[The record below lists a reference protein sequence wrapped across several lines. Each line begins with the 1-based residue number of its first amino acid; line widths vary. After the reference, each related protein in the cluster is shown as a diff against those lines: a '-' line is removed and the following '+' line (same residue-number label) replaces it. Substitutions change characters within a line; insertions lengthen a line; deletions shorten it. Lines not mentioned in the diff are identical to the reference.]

1 MLLLFA
7 FGYRGERPAEVRTIA
22 HAIANPTPPA
32 GNAVLRLIRERR
44 GLLVAVTD
52 DEMLEAQR
60 ELAAQE
66 GLFCQP
72 ESATTL
78 AALKTLVRTGRAGGD
93 GDDVLVLTG
102 SGLKAPALLEHAPI
116 AIHRV
121 PVDGLEAGLAR
132 LL

>member
-1 MLLLFA
+1 M
-7 FGYRGERPAEVRTIA
+7 
-22 HAIANPTPPA
+22 
-32 GNAVLRLIRERR
+32 IRDRR

-60 ELAAQE
+60 ELAATE

-78 AALKTLVRTGRAGGD
+78 AALKKLAAAGRSGGD
-93 GDDVLVLTG
+93 GEIVLILTG
-102 SGLKAPALLEHAPI
+102 SGLKTPALLESAPM

-121 PVDGLEAGLAR
+121 ALGDLEAGLAR

>member
-1 MLLLFA
+1 
-7 FGYRGERPAEVRTIA
+7 
-22 HAIANPTPPA
+22 
-32 GNAVLRLIRERR
+32 
-44 GLLVAVTD
+44 
-52 DEMLEAQR
+52 MLEAQR

-78 AALKTLVRTGRAGGD
+78 AALRKLVRAGRAGGD

-102 SGLKAPALLEHAPI
+102 SGLKTPALLEHAPI
-116 AIHRV
+116 VVHRAT
-121 PVDGLEAGLAR
+121 VDGLEAGLAR